1 VRSVNSNV
9 RPLSMNYLD
18 SAFAQ
23 LELAIKLMHAA
34 EQGRI
39 RREEIDLPLT
49 IAEGNSVLVLA
60 DQTLHTDADFIIAMQ
75 NNVSVAFGAAAI
87 TLNRCREEGGRSLSN
102 PISTEV
108 EQWIALVYQIR
119 NAFAHDIAEPK
130 WEINARYRR
139 PYIVGPVKADLS
151 NLHGQHFD
159 YYQLGGPEA
168 LFFLKDYGKQ
178 HVF

>member
-1 VRSVNSNV
+1 
-9 RPLSMNYLD
+9 MNYLD

-34 EQGRI
+34 EQGRVK
-39 RREEIDLPLT
+39 REEIDLPLT

-60 DQTLHTDADFIIAMQ
+60 DHTLHTDADFINAMQ

-87 TLNRCREEGGRSLSN
+87 TLNRCREEVRLSLPN
-102 PISTEV
+102 PIDTEL

-130 WEINARYRR
+130 WEIKPRYARTYE
-139 PYIVGPVKADLS
+139 IGAVKADLS
-151 NLHGQHFD
+151 NLNGQHFD

-168 LFFLKDYGKQ
+168 LFFLRDYGKA
-178 HVF
+178 HAF

>member
-1 VRSVNSNV
+1 
-9 RPLSMNYLD
+9 MNYLD

-34 EQGRI
+34 EQGRVT
-39 RREEIDLPLT
+39 REEIDLPLT

-60 DQTLHTDADFIIAMQ
+60 DQTLHTDEDFINAMQ

-87 TLNRCREEGGRSLSN
+87 TLNRCREEIGLSLPD
-102 PISTEV
+102 PIDTER

-119 NAFAHDIAEPK
+119 NAFAHDIAEPM
-130 WEINARYRR
+130 WEMKPRYAR
-139 PYIVGPVKADLS
+139 PYQIGAVKADLS
-151 NLHGQHFD
+151 NLHGRHFD

-168 LFFLKDYGKQ
+168 LFVLKDYGKRN
-178 HVF
+178 VF

>member
-1 VRSVNSNV
+1 
-9 RPLSMNYLD
+9 MNYLD

-39 RREEIDLPLT
+39 KREEIDQPLT
-49 IAEGNSVLVLA
+49 IAEGKSVLVLA
-60 DQTLHTDADFIIAMQ
+60 DHTLHTDADFINAMQ

-87 TLNRCREEGGRSLSN
+87 TLNRCREEFGLPLPN
-102 PISTEV
+102 PIDTEL

-119 NAFAHDIAEPK
+119 NSFAHDIAEPK
-130 WEINARYRR
+130 WEIKARYAR
-139 PYIVGPVKADLS
+139 PYYVGAVKADLS

-168 LFFLKDYGKQ
+168 LFLLRDYGKRN
-178 HVF
+178 VFLSEQGV

>member
-1 VRSVNSNV
+1 
-9 RPLSMNYLD
+9 MNYLD

-34 EQGRI
+34 EQGKV

-49 IAEGNSVLVLA
+49 IAEGNSILVLA
-60 DQTLHTDADFIIAMQ
+60 DQTLHTDTDFINAMQ
-75 NNVSVAFGAAAI
+75 NNVSIAFGAAAI
-87 TLNRCREEGGRSLSN
+87 TLNRCREEIGHPLPN
-102 PISTEV
+102 PIDTEV

-130 WEINARYRR
+130 WEVKPRYAR
-139 PYIVGPVKADLS
+139 PYQVGAVKADLS

-168 LFFLKDYGKQ
+168 LFFLKDFGKK